1 MPNSANKMN
10 ALKLANKIEEASNNA
25 EKAKY
30 GRLFSNL
37 IAKPSMEPVRRALE
51 GNDFSGNM
59 ANIPANMRP
68 TANNMAKKG
77 GKRSLRKKRTLR
89 KKRAA
94 RKTRR
99 HQ

>member
-1 MPNSANKMN
+1 MSLNEKKVAVMQGTLNIIRRIPNA
-10 ALKLANKIEEASNNA
+10 
-25 EKAKY
+25 
-30 GRLFSNL
+30 
-37 IAKPSMEPVRRALE
+37 
-51 GNDFSGNM
+51 DD
-59 ANIPANMRP
+59 
-68 TANNMAKKG
+68 MAKAEQKYREIETIVMNHGLLNKTG